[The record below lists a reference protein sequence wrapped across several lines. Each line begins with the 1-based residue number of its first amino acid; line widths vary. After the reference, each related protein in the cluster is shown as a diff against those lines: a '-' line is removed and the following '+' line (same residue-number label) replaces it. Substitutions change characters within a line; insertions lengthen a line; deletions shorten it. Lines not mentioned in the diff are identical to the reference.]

1 MNYPKDAM
9 ARANLYVI
17 QRKADMMI
25 EMMPRGQEP
34 PPWIEDN
41 LATAR
46 TLMQQVCS
54 YYLWLNNDAEAQQL
68 SQQMDMEDMQ
78 AMLPA
83 MQAMVPPE
91 MPTSQEQQMAA
102 QMGGWHAYGNNC
114 PGLPTNRMAIQY
126 PQVAPTA
133 WDFPPLFTRMAGW

>member
-25 EMMPRGQEP
+25 DMMPRGQEP

-83 MQAMVPPE
+83 MQAMVPSPMQQDMPPR
-91 MPTSQEQQMAA
+91 MPTPEEEQMAA
-102 QMGGWHAYGNNC
+102 QIGAGCGASRLNYPAQFFMPAYNTNMGGDRCWFW
-114 PGLPTNRMAIQY
+114 R
-126 PQVAPTA
+126 
-133 WDFPPLFTRMAGW
+133 

>member
-17 QRKADMMI
+17 QRKASMML

-54 YYLWLNNDAEAQQL
+54 YYLWMQNDPEAQAWAAQMEMAGDAEPPFMMDP
-68 SQQMDMEDMQ
+68 QMPM
-78 AMLPA
+78 
-83 MQAMVPPE
+83 PPQ
-91 MPTSQEQQMAA
+91 MPTPDEQAMAA
-102 QMGGWHAYGNNC
+102 QIGAGCATVTPPCLYNKFAHNFPNGNRQSWQFPPYFATTGGW
-114 PGLPTNRMAIQY
+114 
-126 PQVAPTA
+126 
-133 WDFPPLFTRMAGW
+133 

>member
-17 QRKADMMI
+17 QRKASMML

-54 YYLWLNNDAEAQQL
+54 YYLWMQNDPEAQAWAAQMEMAGDAE
-68 SQQMDMEDMQ
+68 SPQMPMPM
-78 AMLPA
+78 
-83 MQAMVPPE
+83 PPQ
-91 MPTSQEQQMAA
+91 MPTPEEQAMAA
-102 QMGGWHAYGNNC
+102 QIGGWHAYGNNC

-126 PQVAPTA
+126 PQVYPTA
-133 WDFPPLFTRMAGW
+133 WEFPPFFSRHAGW